1 MEVDIPQNLQ
11 SATGDPG
18 ELMCNSSTEVERLET
33 QKEPMFH
40 FESQD

>member
-1 MEVDIPQNLQ
+1 MEVDIPQDLQ
-11 SATGDPG
+11 SATRDPG
-18 ELMCNSSTEVERLET
+18 EFMCTSGPEVERLET